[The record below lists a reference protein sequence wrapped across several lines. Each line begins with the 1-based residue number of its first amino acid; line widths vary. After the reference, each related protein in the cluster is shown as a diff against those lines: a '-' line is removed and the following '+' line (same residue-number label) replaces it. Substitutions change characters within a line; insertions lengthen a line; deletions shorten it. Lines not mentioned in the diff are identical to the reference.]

1 MEAMAPLLASCHCK
15 NLPLRESAS
24 LQDDQ
29 KYHAN
34 PFLLLKINRTL
45 KKAL

>member
-1 MEAMAPLLASCHCK
+1 V
-15 NLPLRESAS
+15 S

-34 PFLLLKINRTL
+34 PFLLLKIGQTL
-45 KKAL
+45 KKAI